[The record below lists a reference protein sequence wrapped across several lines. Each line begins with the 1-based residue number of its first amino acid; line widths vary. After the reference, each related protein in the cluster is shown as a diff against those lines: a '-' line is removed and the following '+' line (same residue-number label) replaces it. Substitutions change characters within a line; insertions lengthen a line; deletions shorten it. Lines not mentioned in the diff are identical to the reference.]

1 MKKIFSTLFVLFAGM
16 TAFAQTLSVDD
27 VVIENKSAS
36 VTFNINIADAS
47 SCIAAG
53 MVCEVPEGMK
63 IENITRGNIYSY
75 NEEEE
80 SYSHSVSKQSHADNA
95 MKFLVVSMNN
105 DFFDKAEGV
114 LVKVKVNASGVEDGS
129 YTGYLKSI
137 ELSRKGTEGED
148 GLYNLPDLAFN
159 ILVGAPDAIEAI
171 NAENTQISEVY
182 SVSGALQNGLQKGVN
197 IVKYANGEVKKVI
210 VK

>member
-1 MKKIFSTLFVLFAGM
+1 
-16 TAFAQTLSVDD
+16 
-27 VVIENKSAS
+27 
-36 VTFNINIADAS
+36 
-47 SCIAAG
+47 
-53 MVCEVPEGMK
+53 
-63 IENITRGNIYSY
+63 
-75 NEEEE
+75 
-80 SYSHSVSKQSHADNA
+80 
-95 MKFLVVSMNN
+95 MNN